1 MEAETAG
8 DPMTG
13 LKWTRRTTAKIA
25 AELKAFGID
34 VSPKTVARL
43 LKQLGFSLRVNQKKV
58 ARTVNVSPQ
67 ERDAQFSHIAELR
80 ELCVAE
86 RVPVI
91 SVDTKKK
98 ELIGNFKNAGQ
109 AWGRNSVAV
118 NDHDFRSQADG
129 IAVPFS
135 IYDLRYNRGFVCV
148 GTSYDTPQFAVE
160 SIARW
165 WSRQGKRRYP
175 CARELLI
182 LADAGGSNGPRCRLW
197 KYELHKKL
205 CNHYGLTVKVAHYPS
220 GASKWNPV
228 EHRLHSEISKNWAGR
243 PLDSLETI
251 LNYINTTTTSTGLK
265 VQASLIKRTYQK
277 GIKISDA
284 EFSKIPITYDNALP
298 RWNYSLQPSQDVLLK

>member
-25 AELKAFGID
+25 AELKGFGID

-80 ELCVAE
+80 ELCTAGH
-86 RVPVI
+86 VPVI

-98 ELIGNFKNAGQ
+98 ELIGNFKNAGH
-109 AWGRNSVAV
+109 AWGRNFIAV

-148 GTSYDTPQFAVE
+148 GTSYDTPQFAVD

-175 CARELLI
+175 SAHELVI
-182 LADAGGSNGPRCRLW
+182 LADAGGSNGPRNRVW

-251 LNYINTTTTSTGLK
+251 MNYINTTTTSTGLK
-265 VQASLIKRTYQK
+265 VQASLVKRKYQK
-277 GIKISDA
+277 GIKISDKDFR
-284 EFSKIPITYDNALP
+284 EIPITHDSALP
-298 RWNYSLQPSQDVLLK
+298 RWNYSLQPS